1 MSSVCIWF
9 WPLLGMKEKL
19 LVWARLVLTQA
30 KSPLILYTETYA
42 HPSKAHTVH
51 REFVHAFIQRQFR
64 EREAGQHTHHHHH
77 HPHSRTHARTYTQ
90 THTHTHKHTHT
101 RACTQTHIHTHTC
114 IPVHTCIHAY
124 TQIADSTRVRGSQGP
139 RAKKVV

>member
-1 MSSVCIWF
+1 
-9 WPLLGMKEKL
+9 MKEKL

-90 THTHTHKHTHT
+90 THTHTNTHTHVRAHKHTYIHT
-101 RACTQTHIHTHTC
+101 RAYPYT
-114 IPVHTCIHAY
+114 HAY
-124 TQIADSTRVRGSQGP
+124 THTLKLQIARAYEVLKDPEQKKLYDEGLLDSQQLQ
-139 RAKKVV
+139 